1 MKDSA
6 KVDTNNDVYL
16 KNGRKITVDGQLNP
30 PLGGVAAC
38 ITPESY
44 NTTTQVLDGS
54 ITDGTPQNYTKFTVT
69 PKGTTSW
76 YVGSNGRLT
85 TVKP

>member
-54 ITDGTPQNYTKFTVT
+54 AVGTEHDKFTVT
-69 PKGTTSW
+69 PKGLEVW
-76 YVGSNGRLT
+76 YITATGALKKR
-85 TVKP
+85 